1 MRLEILACVEAG
13 QSEAELIGSEM
24 EASVNLCLLVGE
36 KHVGWLGGF
45 LWVTVT
51 AGGPSGSAF
60 DDRHCFV
67 NL

>member
-1 MRLEILACVEAG
+1 M
-13 QSEAELIGSEM
+13 
-24 EASVNLCLLVGE
+24 NLCLSVGE
-36 KHVGWLGGF
+36 KHVGWFGGF

-60 DDRHCFV
+60 DDRHRFV